1 MSDSLLGTTEVRDLL
16 TKVSGLDN
24 DTGDA
29 RLKRIVHRVVTDLFR
44 TIEDFDVQP
53 DEFWSAMGYLTA
65 LGQAN
70 EVGLLVPGLGLE
82 TFLDL
87 RLDQAERKAGI
98 EGGTPRTI
106 EGPLWVAGAPLSTG
120 QARLDDGSEQGEV
133 LFMEGQVRDMQG
145 KPVAGAVVDVWHA
158 NTLGGYSFFDPSQPP
173 FNLRRRIET
182 DAEGRYRFRSLLP
195 SGYACPPD
203 GQTQKLLSLLGR
215 HGNRPA
221 HIHFFVTAPGYR
233 KLTTQINIDGDAYL
247 HDDFAFATR
256 DGLIP
261 VIRRVS
267 DAAAVHALGLNAS
280 FAEIIFDFALHAESA
295 AAPSAVVIRGH
306 AEAA

>member
-1 MSDSLLGTTEVRDLL
+1 MSETLLNTPDVKYLL
-16 TKVSGLDN
+16 TKVAGLTN
-24 DTGDA
+24 SVGNP
-29 RLKRIVHRVVTDLFR
+29 RLKNIMYRVVSDLFR
-44 TIEDFDVQP
+44 TIEDFDIQP
-53 DEFWSAMGYLTA
+53 DEFWSAVSYISA
-65 LGQAN
+65 VGQAN
-70 EVGLLVPGLGLE
+70 EGGLLVPGLGIE

-87 RLDQAERKAGI
+87 RMDQAELKAGI

-106 EGPLWVAGAPLSTG
+106 EGPLYIAGAPLFKHD
-120 QARLDDGSEQGEV
+120 ARLDDGSEQGEV
-133 LFMEGQVRDMQG
+133 LFMDGQVRDMDG
-145 KPVAGAVVDVWHA
+145 KPVAGAIVDVWHA
-158 NTLGGYSFFDPSQPP
+158 NTLGGYSFFDPSQSK

-182 DAEGRYRFRSLLP
+182 DNEGRYTFRSLLP

-203 GQTQKLLSLLGR
+203 GQTQKLLGQLGR

-221 HIHFFVTAPGYR
+221 HIHFFVSAPNYR

-261 VIRRVS
+261 EVRRS
-267 DAAAVHALGLNAS
+267 TDPAAIHARGLNAP
-280 FAEIIFDFALHAESA
+280 FAEITFDFVMHPESA
-295 AAPSAVVIRGH
+295 AAPNAVVTRAH